1 MEGHRRIR
9 IRSIPGLAAALA
21 LTAAT
26 CHWSSARAQGPGD
39 VGSDPVERRVSPARP
54 HGHRGGASR
63 AGLARAALIG
73 DSIWIGHS
81 IQTQNPLDHTTFSY
95 GPYHVGVGLNR
106 PKAGGSAAENSGLWD
121 WDHMAPGEADSLQG
135 WWPMRRV
142 YSITGGLT
150 LADTDRPWW
159 AVDIGNQG
167 NYVLNSN
174 NGSTRGVLSY
184 WHVDGGSVATQVRI
198 PGTNPLPMTWAPLDG
213 NGSAWCGL
221 RAHGDMTYVDPVTG
235 NPYNATVMEFNGE
248 NGGGAGSG
256 VGTSKSFPGY
266 PSQMDQMLY
275 RDVEMTSPSASL
287 DLTFL
292 YQTAM
297 STSATSTASTRTGWF
312 QFDPTVV
319 GPVAVAGPN
328 AGIANYVPNTAIGQ
342 PADSFMVYLGVPVD
356 IDDLYLADGS
366 HHVPGPTPHGV
377 YDLKR
382 RWFSEVLRLDMPIV
396 EVLHVSGNV
405 NTSFTLTARTCRLST
420 PRRAGQ
426 RTSTCGWCSG
436 ARPTATSTTSPGAP
450 PGSSTRAAR
459 AR

>member
-1 MEGHRRIR
+1 MSSPSRL
-9 IRSIPGLAAALA
+9 SILSAPRLSAAFALIAASCLSRPALA
-21 LTAAT
+21 QSPEDL
-26 CHWSSARAQGPGD
+26 GG
-39 VGSDPVERRVSPARP
+39 DPVERIVLPGLHSRTPRAARARPARSLNTP
-54 HGHRGGASR
+54 
-63 AGLARAALIG
+63 

-81 IQTQNPLDHTTFSY
+81 IQTQNPLDHTTFSF
-95 GPYHVGVGLNR
+95 GPYHVGVGLFR
-106 PKAGGSAAENSGLWD
+106 PKGAGSAAENSGFWD
-121 WDHMAPGEADSLQG
+121 WDHFDQADSLQG

-142 YSITGGLT
+142 YGITGGLT
-150 LADTDRPWW
+150 FADTDRPWW

-174 NGSTRGVLSY
+174 NGRTRGVLSY

-198 PGTNPLPMTWAPLDG
+198 PGTNALPMTWAPLDG

-221 RAHGDMTYVDPVTG
+221 RAHGDMTYVDPITG

-248 NGGGAGSG
+248 NGGGVGSG

-275 RDVEMTSPSASL
+275 RDVEMTAPNASL
-287 DLTFL
+287 NLTFL

-297 STSATSTASTRTGWF
+297 STSATSTVSTRAGWF

-328 AGIANYVPNTAIGQ
+328 AGIPNFISNTGVGQ

-356 IDDLYLADGS
+356 IDNLYLADGS
-366 HHVPGPTPHGV
+366 HHVPGATPHGV